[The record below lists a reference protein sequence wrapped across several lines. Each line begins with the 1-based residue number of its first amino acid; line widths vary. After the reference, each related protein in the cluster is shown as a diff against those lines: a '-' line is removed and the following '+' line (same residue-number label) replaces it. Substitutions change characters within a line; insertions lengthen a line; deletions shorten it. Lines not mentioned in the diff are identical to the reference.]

1 MEAKFNESLMEHFRA
16 KRSVCPGTFLQP
28 DVNVLFYSKTPQK
41 KRFHGLVCFFFKSET
56 DRLNIIGQSG

>member
-28 DVNVLFYSKTPQK
+28 DVSVLFYSKTPQK
-41 KRFHGLVCFFFKSET
+41 KRFHGFLSCCFFCFVFF
-56 DRLNIIGQSG
+56 